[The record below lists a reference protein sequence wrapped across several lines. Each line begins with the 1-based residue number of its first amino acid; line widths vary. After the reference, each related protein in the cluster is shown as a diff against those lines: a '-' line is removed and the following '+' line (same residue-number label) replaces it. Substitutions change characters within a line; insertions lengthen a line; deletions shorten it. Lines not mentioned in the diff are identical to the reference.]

1 MSAIVKR
8 NHAYGGIVGWPHSRR
23 WERQMKQTVRLG
35 RVAGIPVGAHWSVLV
50 IMMLLAQSLAMVV
63 LPAAAPGRSWWI
75 YWLVAVVTAA
85 LFLASL
91 LAHEVAHALV
101 ARRYGMRVERVTLW
115 LLGGVAE
122 LGGQPSSPRVD
133 LRVAVV
139 GPLTSVAAGG
149 VFFAAVFAGAGLLP
163 RVCVAALSWLA
174 WINVVLAVFN
184 LLPAAP
190 LDGGRVLRALLWRRW
205 GDQARAQVTAA
216 KAGRV
221 LGGGLIWLG
230 LLQIL
235 AARNPGGIWL
245 ALVGWFLIGA
255 ADAERRA
262 TELASRLRGLT
273 VRAAMT
279 PHPAVGRSDQNVQEF
294 LTSIA
299 CRSRQREFPVLGGLD
314 RPVGMT
320 SLAALARIPPAL
332 RPQTPLARASAP
344 APTVEADRPL
354 AEAAPLMTPSAA
366 TLLVVDQGPIVGV
379 LHATDIARATDLAAL
394 GLPPD
399 LQRPDTPAADV
410 SARLQSN

>member
-1 MSAIVKR
+1 MA
-8 NHAYGGIVGWPHSRR
+8 
-23 WERQMKQTVRLG
+23 
-35 RVAGIPVGAHWSVLV
+35 
-50 IMMLLAQSLAMVV
+50 LLAQSLAIVV
-63 LPAAAPGRSWWI
+63 LPAAAPGRPRWV
-75 YWLVAVVTAA
+75 YWLVAVAAAA

-205 GDQARAQVTAA
+205 GDQARAQVAAA
-216 KAGRV
+216 KAGRG
-221 LGGGLIWLG
+221 LGAGLIWLG

-235 AARNPGGIWL
+235 VTHNLGGIWL
-245 ALVGWFLIGA
+245 ALVGWFLIA
-255 ADAERRA
+255 AANAERRA
-262 TELASRLRGLT
+262 SEQAARLRGLT
-273 VRAAMT
+273 VRTAMN
-279 PHPAVGRSDQNVQEF
+279 PHSAGPPR
-294 LTSIA
+294 T
-299 CRSRQREFPVLGGLD
+299 CRS
-314 RPVGMT
+314 
-320 SLAALARIPPAL
+320 SSPA
-332 RPQTPLARASAP
+332 SP
-344 APTVEADRPL
+344 AGPGSEISPSSTCPADR
-354 AEAAPLMTPSAA
+354 
-366 TLLVVDQGPIVGV
+366 
-379 LHATDIARATDLAAL
+379 
-394 GLPPD
+394 
-399 LQRPDTPAADV
+399 
-410 SARLQSN
+410 SAR